1 MALERTAAVEALTDL
16 VVATFALNGRFL
28 EAGEALAR
36 PVGLTAAWW
45 QVLGAA
51 LREPRTVSEIARHMG
66 ITRQS
71 VQRIADV
78 LVEREI
84 AAYIDNPA
92 HRTARLLRP
101 LPRGR
106 QAIAALVDEQTA
118 WAHRVISAADI
129 DADELRTA
137 LDVITRL
144 TTSLPAVRP
153 TDAKVAGSSPAPGV
167 GHPKMRA
174 DEVIR

>member
-1 MALERTAAVEALTDL
+1 MSETETSLERTAAVQALTDL

-28 EAGEALAR
+28 EAGDALAR

-45 QVLGAA
+45 QVLGAV

-78 LVEREI
+78 LVDREI
-84 AAYIDNPA
+84 AEYVDNPA
-92 HRTARLLRP
+92 HRTARLLQP

-106 QAIAALVDEQTA
+106 RAIEALVDEQTA
-118 WAHRVISAADI
+118 WAKRVLGAADV
-129 DADELRTA
+129 DVDELRTV
-137 LDVITRL
+137 LDVVTRL
-144 TTSLPAVRP
+144 TASLLATGSAACPA
-153 TDAKVAGSSPAPGV
+153 A
-167 GHPKMRA
+167 
-174 DEVIR
+174 